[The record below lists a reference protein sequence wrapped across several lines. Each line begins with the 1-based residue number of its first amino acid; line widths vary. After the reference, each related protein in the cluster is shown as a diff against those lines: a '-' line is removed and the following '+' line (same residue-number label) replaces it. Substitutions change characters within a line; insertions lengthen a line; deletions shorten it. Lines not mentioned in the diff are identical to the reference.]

1 MFAAFAAN
9 ATNATKSAAKQQK
22 KSKSAEKERKQAQA
36 KPRKEL
42 VKVSS
47 KDLTCE
53 QMREL
58 LGFGEHDSHDRRVAE
73 LALLAGV
80 LKVLTLSLRFDIELR
95 PAQRDAAGSASE
107 AEHDD
112 NDHEQA
118 EQPTLKVLTGAR
130 LVALD
135 KTVHIPLDANDDGKP
150 VLYQESVQAAVS
162 ELLGIDAQNLE
173 EYCFLYTG
181 ANPVRDDEDLA
192 RIFGAPVGHRELQF
206 RTYFQCDL
214 CGKPICQ
221 QKGPTLVCEH
231 KFNGHV
237 LAACTS
243 GGCFR
248 AREFALPSG
257 TLTLARTEHGLEAAF
272 APTGQEKPAR
282 LTADFV
288 SQAAEA
294 PAQSQEGSQAQGSQA
309 QGSQAQG
316 APAHSGAET
325 EDDEPTDAASDAAYA
340 ASPADAASDPECVVL
355 SDFDDDDEP
364 ILPAPRPTITIKRE
378 REQEPQPEPEKKP
391 KEPPAK
397 KQKPKEQKPKEPEP
411 KEPPAKKPRTEP
423 NRELPV
429 DDKLPDLILAL
440 WAAMPARNAADVIA
454 TVARF
459 WHVGVAGLAPCV
471 QDIVALN
478 LPNFGAAIAL
488 VAQNWHR

>member
-1 MFAAFAAN
+1 M
-9 ATNATKSAAKQQK
+9 
-22 KSKSAEKERKQAQA
+22 
-36 KPRKEL
+36 
-42 VKVSS
+42 
-47 KDLTCE
+47 
-53 QMREL
+53 
-58 LGFGEHDSHDRRVAE
+58 
-73 LALLAGV
+73 
-80 LKVLTLSLRFDIELR
+80 SLRFDIELR

-107 AEHDD
+107 TEHDD
-112 NDHEQA
+112 NDQEQP

-162 ELLGIDAQNLE
+162 ELLGVDAQNLE

-214 CGKPICQ
+214 CYKPICL

-248 AREFALPSG
+248 SREFAMPSG
-257 TLTLARTEHGLEAAF
+257 ELTLARTEHGLEAAF

-288 SQAAEA
+288 SQA
-294 PAQSQEGSQAQGSQA
+294 PAQSQEGSPAQAAAQSRAQGSPAQA
-309 QGSQAQG
+309 ASQSQT
-316 APAHSGAET
+316 GAET
-325 EDDEPTDAASDAAYA
+325 EDDEPTDAASDL
-340 ASPADAASDPECVVL
+340 ECVVL

-364 ILPAPRPTITIKRE
+364 IVPAPKIKRE
-378 REQEPQPEPEKKP
+378 REQEPEQKQ
-391 KEPPAK
+391 
-397 KQKPKEQKPKEPEP
+397 KQKPKEPERREPEPERREPEP
-411 KEPPAKKPRTEP
+411 KEPPAKKHKPASVTPPAEKHNPASVTPVTPPPAEKLRTEP
-423 NRELPV
+423 KH

-440 WAAMPARNAADVIA
+440 WAAMPARNAADVITA
-454 TVARF
+454 VARF
-459 WHVGVAGLAPCV
+459 WHLGLAGLAPCV